1 MFRLV
6 KVLNGN
12 TQGEVRLVDSPKN
25 ALYLRGEAVI
35 SSSGSIATPTS
46 ISVPDYIYLSCNTT
60 SHPDKVYVMLVTEN
74 SVFKVEY
81 VGAIKPYVG
90 MPVGLATHTYRMD
103 AVTYN
108 SNGKGTVLD
117 VDETGEFVFV
127 RFRK

>member
-12 TQGEVRLVDSPKN
+12 TQGEVKRIDSPQN

-35 SSSGSIATPTS
+35 SSGGSIATPTAL
-46 ISVPDYIYLSCNTT
+46 SVPDYIYLSYSTA
-60 SHPDKVYVMLVTEN
+60 SHPGKIYVLLVTEN

-90 MPVGLATHTYRMD
+90 MPVGLATHKYRMD

-108 SNGKGTVLD
+108 SNGKGTVID
-117 VDETGEFVFV
+117 VDDTGEFVLV